1 MHLLSADAPP
11 LPSGPWWLPIALAA
25 IAVVGV
31 LGTAFGPSL
40 QEWIKSH
47 RSSPPAGADG
57 TSAPKAVTKAGDGA
71 VDLVQQYIDDL
82 RGERDEWQTKYEAK
96 DRELIEERRARAQDA
111 VDTAKLQA
119 RLDAMT
125 EDRNR
130 LVDRLGRGPQ

>member
-11 LPSGPWWLPIALAA
+11 LPGGPWWLPIALAA

-40 QEWIKSH
+40 QEWIKSG
-47 RSSPPAGADG
+47 RSSPAAAD
-57 TSAPKAVTKAGDGA
+57 TASTPKAVTKAGDGA

-82 RGERDEWQTKYEAK
+82 RGERDEWQAKFAAK
-96 DRELIEERRARAQDA
+96 DHELIEERRARAQDA